1 MSSEIVS
8 VKTKL
13 NTLERAHKGK
23 AITKGG
29 REEERK
35 ERKRERRKK
44 RERKASYPG
53 VVDLSIKD

>member
-1 MSSEIVS
+1 MSSDIVS

-29 REEERK
+29 REEDGKGE
-35 ERKRERRKK
+35 EREREDGRKGG
-44 RERKASYPG
+44 RKN
-53 VVDLSIKD
+53 KDN

>member
-1 MSSEIVS
+1 MRSEVVS

-44 RERKASYPG
+44 RQRKSFLPKCG
-53 VVDLSIKD
+53 

>member
-29 REEERK
+29 REGGRK
-35 ERKRERRKK
+35 ERKKEREKKEK
-44 RERKASYPG
+44 REKGFLPRCG
-53 VVDLSIKD
+53 